1 MRGDRLK
8 EILGELRG
16 LVEQAQAALD
26 DRPVLQ
32 RVLTAL
38 REKVREVE
46 LDKPEDKDETEA
58 IDEDQ
63 QDEGETE
70 DKKE

>member
-1 MRGDRLK
+1 MTGERLK
-8 EILGELRG
+8 EMLDELRG
-16 LVEQAQAALD
+16 LIEQAQAALD

-38 REKVREVE
+38 REKVREVGDP
-46 LDKPEDKDETEA
+46 DKSEGKDETEENKDG
-58 IDEDQ
+58 I
-63 QDEGETE
+63 E

>member
-8 EILGELRG
+8 EILGEVRG
-16 LVEQAQAALD
+16 LIEQAQAALD

-32 RVLTAL
+32 RALTAL

-46 LDKPEDKDETEA
+46 DGPVPK
-58 IDEDQ
+58 
-63 QDEGETE
+63 
-70 DKKE
+70 

>member
-1 MRGDRLK
+1 MRERLK
-8 EILGELRG
+8 EIIGEVRD
-16 LVEQAQAALD
+16 LVEQAQASLE

-46 LDKPEDKDETEA
+46 LDKPDEGKDETEA

-63 QDEGETE
+63 EDEEL
-70 DKKE
+70 K